1 MWIFLE
7 GVEAIR
13 QPCTFPIVLSSLV
26 FVLAAGRRAPIAS
39 AAFVGGTALAAWLR
53 FSSVM
58 SIDLTGANAVVGGV
72 LLAGA
77 AIAVGIR
84 SAGGGGLGLV
94 AGGSGLGGAVAA
106 AIWRPCVGS
115 ELAKVLDA
123 APGAPAGALVPI
135 TAYVVGVCLLTL
147 AAGVLVVAWPQLAGP
162 LESVPVTR
170 GASTVGVL
178 IGGSIALGW
187 WGELVDELLRRSSV

>member
-1 MWIFLE
+1 MGSFLE

-13 QPCTFPIVLSSLV
+13 QPCTLPILLSSLV
-26 FVLAAGRRAPIAS
+26 FVLAAGRRAPIAG
-39 AAFVGGTALAAWLR
+39 AVFVGGAALVAWLR
-53 FSSVM
+53 FASVW
-58 SIDLTGANAVVGGV
+58 SIDLTGVNAVVGGV
-72 LLAGA
+72 LLAAA
-77 AIAVGIR
+77 AIAVGMSSSGR
-84 SAGGGGLGLV
+84 GSVGLV
-94 AGGSGLGGAVAA
+94 AGGSALGGAVAA

-115 ELAKVLDA
+115 ELAEVLDA
-123 APGAPAGALVPI
+123 APGAPAGALAPI

-147 AAGVLVVAWPQLAGP
+147 AAGVLVVAWPRLAGP

-178 IGGSIALGW
+178 IGLSIAMGW